1 MKSTPVNVIRL
12 PTYPADGVALNIC
25 NEMLPDGISLDG
37 NTSELVEIVIKLSRE
52 AVADPIVSPS
62 SRTVTLEFDINIPT
76 DVVITIEVAE
86 RADANPCILLLILT
100 IGIASALKN
109 PLGYTRVILPPSEMD
124 PKELVSNENIADA
137 FFLPANR

>member
-1 MKSTPVNVIRL
+1 
-12 PTYPADGVALNIC
+12 
-25 NEMLPDGISLDG
+25 MLPDGISLDG

-62 SRTVTLEFDINIPT
+62 SRTVTFEFDINIPT

-86 RADANPCILLLILT
+86 GVDANPCISLLILT

-109 PLGYTRVILPPSEMD
+109 PLG
-124 PKELVSNENIADA
+124 
-137 FFLPANR
+137 